1 MQTRIVFVGAVV
13 GPLVVLLIACSD
25 PEINARI
32 TCEEAL
38 HDQFRGSSL
47 DVEVVGVRSSGTRY
61 QVLMD
66 AESGRTNLGRFA
78 CIVDVVDPNRSTPTT
93 EARRENFLVVSLTST
108 D

>member
-1 MQTRIVFVGAVV
+1 MYTRIGRLMVGFA
-13 GPLVVLLIACSD
+13 LVTIACGS

-38 HDQFRGSSL
+38 HDQFRGSTL

-66 AESGRTNLGRFA
+66 ARSGRTSVGRFA
-78 CIVDVVDPNRSTPTT
+78 CTVDVVDPNRTVATT
-93 EARRENFLVVSLTST
+93 EARRENFKVVSLVNAN
-108 D
+108 